1 MSSSALETLIGCA
14 LVYIIFGTYD
24 AKNVTY
30 VNGIVFVDFYSQ
42 YLIEAVKANEDDQND
57 P

>member
-1 MSSSALETLIGCA
+1 MKSSALETLIGCA

-42 YLIEAVKANEDDQND
+42 YLMEAVKANEDDQND